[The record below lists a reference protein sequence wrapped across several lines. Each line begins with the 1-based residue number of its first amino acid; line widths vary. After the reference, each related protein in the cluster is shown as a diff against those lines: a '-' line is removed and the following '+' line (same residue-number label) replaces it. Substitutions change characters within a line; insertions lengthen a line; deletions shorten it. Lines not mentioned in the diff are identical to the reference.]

1 MQPHGALCVDTHPE
15 SPTMSYVFPPRAPSA
30 LPVAAT
36 VKLFPVRRVYCIG
49 RNYAAHT
56 REMGGN
62 PDREPPFF
70 FMKPGDAVQAAHPDK
85 TARHLYPSGTSDYH
99 HELELVAALRK
110 GGRNIPASRAMDCV
124 FGYAIGLDMT
134 RRDRQAEAKKLARP
148 WEIGKSGDNSAI
160 VGQITPKAK
169 AGQVLDAPLHLTVN
183 GGTRQTASTAD
194 MIWSLPE
201 QIAILSEYYTLAPGD
216 LIMTGT
222 PEGVNAVVKGD
233 LMIGRIGQLP
243 ELRVRVA

>member
-1 MQPHGALCVDTHPE
+1 MRYTGNTGKNRE
-15 SPTMSYVFPPRAPSA
+15 MSYVFPPKP
-30 LPVAAT
+30 PVSLSVAGT
-36 VKLFPVRRVYCIG
+36 VKLFPVRRVFCIG
-49 RNYAAHT
+49 RNYAAHA

-70 FMKPGDAVQAAHPDK
+70 FMKPGDAVQPVHPDK
-85 TARHLYPSGTSDYH
+85 TAKHPYPPGTSDYH
-99 HELELVAALRK
+99 HELELVATLRK
-110 GGRNIPASRAMDCV
+110 GGRGIPAARAMDCV

-160 VGQITPKAK
+160 VGQIVPKAK
-169 AGQVLDAPLHLTVN
+169 AGGVLAAPLVLRVN
-183 GGTRQTASTAD
+183 GETRQTASTAD

-216 LIMTGT
+216 IIMTGT
-222 PEGVNAVVKGD
+222 PEGVNAVVSGD
-233 LMIGRIGQLP
+233 LMAASIGGLP
-243 ELRVRVA
+243 ELRVKVA